1 MANLL
6 RRRTPVPAAETALD
20 LSRILLHADPGSEHA
35 SQLRSLAQEVF
46 SSTRSSRRL
55 AVIPIDQGRAS
66 RLICNVAYA
75 VGETQQRI
83 ALIEADFRSP
93 QVATRF
99 RLPSSAIG
107 LAGVLE
113 EKAPLAAAE
122 CQINSWL
129 TIIPSGQSSIEPPG
143 LLNSPRLSDIVHDVA
158 ERHASTLVYCPPASQ
173 WLDYSFIVRACDGI
187 VIVAQKDRSRMA
199 KILAVRDQIERLG
212 VPIVYAML
220 ENGKF

>member
-6 RRRTPVPAAETALD
+6 RRRPLAPADPALD
-20 LSRILLHADPGSEHA
+20 LSRILLHTDPGSEDA
-35 SQLRSLAQEVF
+35 SRLRSLAQEVF
-46 SSTRSSRRL
+46 ANTRSSRRV

-75 VGETQQRI
+75 IGETQQRI
-83 ALIEADFRSP
+83 ALIEADLRSP
-93 QVATRF
+93 QIATRF
-99 RLPSSAIG
+99 RLPSPEIG

-122 CQINSWL
+122 CQINPWL
-129 TIIPSGQSSIEPPG
+129 TIIPGGRPSSIEPPG
-143 LLNSPRLSDIVHDVA
+143 LLNLPRFSEIVHDVS
-158 ERHASTLVYCPPASQ
+158 ERHASTLIYCPPASRC
-173 WLDYSFIVRACDGI
+173 LDYNFIVRACDGI
-187 VIVAQKDRSRMA
+187 VIVAQKDKSRMA
-199 KILAVRDQIERLG
+199 KILAVRDQIERCG